1 MSFQFTFLP
10 NLNRYADLI
19 SLNVLKIWQVRSDC
33 AKNQSTRICEQ
44 NILRIKV
51 NFLPK
56 SGPKQ
61 FYFLARLS
69 GFVDLKSYYD
79 AKVNNYDGSQF

>member
-1 MSFQFTFLP
+1 M
-10 NLNRYADLI
+10 
-19 SLNVLKIWQVRSDC
+19 RSDC
-33 AKNQSTRICEQ
+33 AKNQSIRTCEQ